1 MVDEFR
7 WSSSKH
13 RHTVSPM
20 EASHLVGERLFV
32 TDWRKVDRS
41 HLDQFHWSVDEVEEM
56 SDMTANSQ
64 FPRGDENVDGFMLL
78 SLATSAFF
86 NNYPIGALGLVSW
99 NYGLNRVR
107 FPETVYLENRIR
119 MSVQLSEL
127 VQKNVG
133 WLLTNHVVLEIEGR
147 QQPAMVADFLVM
159 MTAVDADISGK
170 AL

>member
-1 MVDEFR
+1 
-7 WSSSKH
+7 
-13 RHTVSPM
+13 
-20 EASHLVGERLFV
+20 
-32 TDWRKVDRS
+32 
-41 HLDQFHWSVDEVEEM
+41 
-56 SDMTANSQ
+56 
-64 FPRGDENVDGFMLL
+64 MLL

-107 FPETVYLENRIR
+107 FPETVYLEDRIR

-159 MTAVDADISGK
+159 MTAVDADISGE